1 MHSDLKLAPP
11 LSAFLNKHHHQD
23 VILQHHNSPMD
34 EFLALVGVQAMN
46 YAIRSGITLTSTY
59 ALGQCS
65 RLLESVEDRKILA
78 ELKSLRK
85 LLDTKIKVDLACLY
99 FQALT

>member
-1 MHSDLKLAPP
+1 
-11 LSAFLNKHHHQD
+11 
-23 VILQHHNSPMD
+23 MD
-34 EFLALVGVQAMN
+34 EFLALVGVQAMK

-85 LLDTKIKVDLACLY
+85 ILDIKIKVDPGYVY
-99 FQALT
+99 FPALN